1 MDCLT
6 VGKWK
11 DKIIRSLYYEEKAK
25 AKFLINT
32 IRHKYYHWAMF
43 KHAMEFLKQ
52 RTSIKKPLLK
62 YYFASFLKN
71 LSNENLVA
79 LFELLA
85 TTIGK
90 PKRRL

>member
-1 MDCLT
+1 
-6 VGKWK
+6 
-11 DKIIRSLYYEEKAK
+11 
-25 AKFLINT
+25 
-32 IRHKYYHWAMF
+32 MF